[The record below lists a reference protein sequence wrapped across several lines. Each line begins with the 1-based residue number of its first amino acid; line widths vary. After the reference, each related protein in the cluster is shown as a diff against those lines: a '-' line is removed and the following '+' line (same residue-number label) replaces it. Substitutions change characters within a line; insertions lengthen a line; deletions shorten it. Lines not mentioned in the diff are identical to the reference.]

1 MLQLRLCVWHT
12 RFASVIGPLETK
24 IKTNLKGT
32 LMKNENELAGLQGS
46 CLCGSVTFEL
56 FGKINNF
63 YLCHCLRCRRSTGT
77 AHVSTIVTD
86 PENIRWLTGEEW
98 IKRFDLPEAETFS
111 KQFCT
116 ECGSP
121 VPCVDRDGNQLRI
134 PAGTLEQSTNV
145 QPQRNI
151 YWESKAK
158 WYEQGLD
165 APRYEE
171 YDKKR
176 IS

>member
-1 MLQLRLCVWHT
+1 M
-12 RFASVIGPLETK
+12 ET
-24 IKTNLKGT
+24 
-32 LMKNENELAGLQGS
+32 ENELKGVQGS

-56 FGKINNF
+56 FGKINDF

-86 PENIRWLTGEEW
+86 QENIRWISGGEL
-98 IKRFDLPEAETFS
+98 IKRFDLPEAEKFS

-116 ECGSP
+116 NCGSL
-121 VPCVDRDGNQLRI
+121 VPHVSRDGKRLSI
-134 PAGTLEQSTNV
+134 PAGTLEQSIEA

-165 APRYEE
+165 APRYEV